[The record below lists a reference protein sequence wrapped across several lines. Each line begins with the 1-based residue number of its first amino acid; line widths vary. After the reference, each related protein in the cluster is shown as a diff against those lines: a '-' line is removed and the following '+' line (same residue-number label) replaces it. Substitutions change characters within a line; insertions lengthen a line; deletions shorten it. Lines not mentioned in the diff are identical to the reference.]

1 MLIPF
6 ESGTH
11 LRVPPGTDVVSME
24 LSPDGKLYAVA
35 SPSFLQIWSACSELI
50 LLNQVSLQR
59 SDSASA
65 EQLRRVFVV
74 WRSNSLQLAVVC
86 GEGIVLEWDVEY
98 EEYMFEQHHKN
109 DTSIYLPSCKLTA
122 LPKRNVD
129 EYGEPLCV
137 SSTPNSILLGT
148 AAGNLVEI
156 EWSGISRG
164 YPISAPIMIFL
175 PEVSKVLPDVF
186 GLSSIDYDPYLKLLA
201 VVLDSRLT
209 LLFRISYEKRI
220 YFEGCFDLH
229 ISNASRLRMGTRS
242 HILAIAKTDSDVSVF
257 GFHWTNESVLPE
269 KVCDFSL
276 SRYDT
281 LYFPPENWVPEVTHL
296 SWNEENDHLA
306 VSYGARGFAVWN
318 FQESPIF
325 WYTEKDA
332 SYCAQ
337 CSCFSP
343 LGDVC
348 LLNGVE
354 KIVAQSFLR
363 SNDVVSC

>member
-74 WRSNSLQLAVVC
+74 WRSNSRQLAVVC

-201 VVLDSRLT
+201 VAACGWELAPTFWRSRKRT
-209 LLFRISYEKRI
+209 RMFQFSVFTGPTSPFSPRKCAISR
-220 YFEGCFDLH
+220 
-229 ISNASRLRMGTRS
+229 SVATTRS
-242 HILAIAKTDSDVSVF
+242 TSLPKT
-257 GFHWTNESVLPE
+257 G
-269 KVCDFSL
+269 
-276 SRYDT
+276 
-281 LYFPPENWVPEVTHL
+281 
-296 SWNEENDHLA
+296 
-306 VSYGARGFAVWN
+306 
-318 FQESPIF
+318 SP
-325 WYTEKDA
+325 K
-332 SYCAQ
+332 
-337 CSCFSP
+337 
-343 LGDVC
+343 
-348 LLNGVE
+348 
-354 KIVAQSFLR
+354 
-363 SNDVVSC
+363 

>member
-11 LRVPPGTDVVSME
+11 LRVPPGSDVVSME
-24 LSPDGKLYAVA
+24 LSPDGKLYAIA
-35 SPSFLQIWSACSELI
+35 SSSFLQIWSACAELV

-59 SDSASA
+59 SESASN

-74 WRSNSLQLAVVC
+74 WRSDSHQLAVVC
-86 GEGIVLEWDVEY
+86 GEGIVLVWDVEY
-98 EEYMFEQHHKN
+98 EEYMFEQNHKS
-109 DTSIYLPSCKLTA
+109 DTTIYLPNCKLSA

-129 EYGEPLCV
+129 EYGEPLSV

-148 AAGNLVEI
+148 ASGNLVEI

-186 GLSSIDYDPYLKLLA
+186 GLSSIDYDSYLKLLA
-201 VVLDSRLT
+201 VVLDNRLT

-229 ISNASRLRMGTRS
+229 IPNGSLLRMGTRS
-242 HILAIAKTDSDVSVF
+242 HFLAIAQTDSNVSVF
-257 GFHWTNESVLPE
+257 GFHWANESFLPE

-276 SRYDT
+276 TRYDS
-281 LYFPPENWVPEVTHL
+281 LYLPPDAWVPEVSHL
-296 SWNEENDHLA
+296 SWNSENDHLA
-306 VSYGARGFAVWN
+306 VSYGSRGFAVWN

-325 WYTEKDA
+325 WYTEKSE
-332 SYCAQ
+332 SYRAN

-348 LLNGVE
+348 LLNGVH